1 MDVAHFGDEE
11 DLLALLDAVGAHG
24 DVVRAVA
31 GHRPLVVDVEVRGE
45 DRRLGVE
52 ALALDARRPAEEIV
66 EQRRGEAAVHDADVA
81 VEVVAEEDERVD
93 LAAPAKLS
101 DAGAASSDSG
111 AHTATR
117 LMRRSP
123 TSVCHMNCWSRRG
136 QLALVFWST
145 RGLPSFAHS
154 DEKSVVNVALAASC
168 VFARSRRGA
177 EPARGVFSSAI
188 WPVSVIRSRA
198 GLASSESAGTAAA
211 AATAPPAR
219 RRRWRE

>member
-1 MDVAHFGDEE
+1 M
-11 DLLALLDAVGAHG
+11 
-24 DVVRAVA
+24 
-31 GHRPLVVDVEVRGE
+31 
-45 DRRLGVE
+45 
-52 ALALDARRPAEEIV
+52 
-66 EQRRGEAAVHDADVA
+66 HDADVA

-93 LAAPAKLS
+93 LC
-101 DAGAASSDSG
+101 GSG
-111 AHTATR
+111 SCRRGRGLQRPSAHTATR

-154 DEKSVVNVALAASC
+154 DEKSVVKVALAASC

-198 GLASSESAGTAAA
+198 GFASSESADRRGGGDGAA
-211 AATAPPAR
+211 
-219 RRRWRE
+219 REEALAQ